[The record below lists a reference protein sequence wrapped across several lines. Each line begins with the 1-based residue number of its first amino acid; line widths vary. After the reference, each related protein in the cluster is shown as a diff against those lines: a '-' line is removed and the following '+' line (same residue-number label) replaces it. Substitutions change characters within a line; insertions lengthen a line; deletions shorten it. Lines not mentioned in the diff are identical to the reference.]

1 MQGPLDPALTLSWLA
16 SRQPVISCRSK
27 VFICC
32 PPCVRMIELAVD
44 LPRNHYYYDVEIRVD
59 CRLAVVLSLYKRKVD
74 DAQQHS
80 LE

>member
-1 MQGPLDPALTLSWLA
+1 
-16 SRQPVISCRSK
+16 
-27 VFICC
+27 
-32 PPCVRMIELAVD
+32 MIELAVD